1 MAKKI
6 VAIEGIGP
14 KYAEALSV
22 ASVVT
27 TEQLLSAGSSKAG
40 RKALAE
46 KSGISEA
53 LILKWVNMADLFRI
67 KGVAGQ
73 FAELLHAAGVDT
85 VKEMRTRNGENLAK
99 KMAEVNAEM
108 KLTRAVPSTKVVDR
122 WIEQASQLPP
132 VITH

>member
-6 VAIEGIGP
+6 NEIEGIGP
-14 KYAEALSV
+14 KYAEALST
-22 ASVVT
+22 ASVATV
-27 TEQLLSAGSSKAG
+27 EQLLSAGSSKDG

-67 KGVAGQ
+67 KGVASQ

-85 VKEMRTRNGENLAK
+85 VKELRTRNGENLTA
-99 KMAEVNAEM
+99 KMAEVNGEM
-108 KLTRAVPSTKVVDR
+108 KLTRAVPSVKVVEG
-122 WIEQASQLPP
+122 WIELAKGLPP
-132 VITH
+132 VVTH

>member
-6 VAIEGIGP
+6 VEIEGIGP

-22 ASVVT
+22 ASVLT
-27 TEQLLSAGSSKAG
+27 TEQLLSMGSSKTG

-46 KSGISEA
+46 KSGISES

-85 VKEMRTRNGENLAK
+85 VKEMRTRNGDNLAK

-108 KLTRAVPSTKVVDR
+108 KLTRAVPSAKVVEG
-122 WIEQASQLPP
+122 WIAQAGELPP
-132 VITH
+132 MVTH